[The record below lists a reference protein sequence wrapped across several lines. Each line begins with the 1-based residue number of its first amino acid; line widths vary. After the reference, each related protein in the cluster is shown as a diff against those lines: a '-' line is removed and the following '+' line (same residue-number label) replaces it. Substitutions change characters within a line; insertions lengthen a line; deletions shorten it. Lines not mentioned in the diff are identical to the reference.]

1 MLIQLSVAETQRE
14 EDEMNRVW
22 VVITIVLLSSSAFA
36 KSAKR
41 AGHAKP
47 PVTVIDMSG
56 PSAPESEFPT
66 VTKKG
71 HL

>member
-1 MLIQLSVAETQRE
+1 
-14 EDEMNRVW
+14 MNRVW
-22 VVITIVLLSSSAFA
+22 VVITVVLLSSNAFA

-41 AGHAKP
+41 AARAKT
-47 PVTVIDMSG
+47 PVTIIDMSA
-56 PSAPESEFPT
+56 PAAPESPFPT

>member
-1 MLIQLSVAETQRE
+1 
-14 EDEMNRVW
+14 MNRVW
-22 VVITIVLLSSSAFA
+22 VVIAIVLLSSSAFA
-36 KSAKR
+36 KSAKKAAR
-41 AGHAKP
+41 AKS

-66 VTKKG
+66 VAKKG

>member
-1 MLIQLSVAETQRE
+1 
-14 EDEMNRVW
+14 MNRVW
-22 VVITIVLLSSSAFA
+22 VVITVVLLSSNAFA

-41 AGHAKP
+41 GPRAKP
-47 PVTVIDMSG
+47 PVTVIDLSG
-56 PSAPESEFPT
+56 PPAPESPFPT